1 MNKDWTSRERVRSV
15 LSHQEP
21 DRVPIGLDISSTPY
35 QKLRSYLGFP
45 PLLETGNCNW
55 GSVRP
60 DADIAN
66 LLGLDLTY
74 VCLQPLQALPSE
86 PDKIYIDEWQVAH
99 RTIRNAADALEM
111 EVVASPLESVQVE
124 DLNGFQ
130 WPDPQSPAWV
140 RGLEEQAACLFHG
153 TGLALV
159 GRFGGSILQVA
170 RNLRGEAQWSR
181 DLVENSEFVC
191 SLLNRISGLQIALDE
206 AGLQA
211 CGRYLSILE
220 IHEADWNTPG
230 QWIFPPNVWRETIR
244 PVFER
249 RWRAARR
256 AIDRYAPG
264 VRLMLYAP
272 IPRPEVF
279 PDLVEG
285 HIDLFGPLQPGV
297 SGLDL
302 RALKREY
309 GDRLSFWGAVDES
322 LLETGSEAGVREQVK
337 KVLEQMSASGGYILA
352 PSQRVEAGAQP
363 QNIIAM
369 CETVK
374 VYGRYSAT
382 ARKI

>member
-1 MNKDWTSRERVRSV
+1 MNKDWTSRERVQSV
-15 LSHQEP
+15 LSHQES
-21 DRVPIGLDISSTPY
+21 DRVPIGLEISHTAY
-35 QKLRSYLGFP
+35 QKLRTYLGFP
-45 PLLETGNCNW
+45 PLPQTGLCSG
-55 GSVRP
+55 GSVRL
-60 DADIAN
+60 DADIAR
-66 LLGLDLTY
+66 LLGIDLAY
-74 VCLQPLQALPSE
+74 VCLQPLQAAPPE
-86 PDKIYIDEWQVAH
+86 PDKAYWDEWQVG
-99 RTIRNAADALEM
+99 RRILRNAADTFQM
-111 EVVASPLESVQVE
+111 EVVVSPLESAQVE
-124 DLNGFQ
+124 DLADFQ
-130 WPDPQSPAWV
+130 WPDPQNPASV
-140 RGLEEQAACLFHG
+140 RGVEEQAACLFRD
-153 TGLALV
+153 TPLALV

-170 RNLRGEAQWSR
+170 RDLRGEAQWSR

-191 SLLNRISGLQIALDE
+191 ALLNRIASLQIALDE
-206 AGLQA
+206 VGLRA

-220 IHEADWNTPG
+220 IHEADWNAPG

-264 VRLMLYAP
+264 AKLMLYAP

-279 PDLVEG
+279 SDLVEG
-285 HIDLFGPLQPGV
+285 QIDLFGPLQPDV

-309 GDRLSFWGAVDES
+309 SGLLSFWGAVDET

-337 KVLEQMSASGGYILA
+337 KILEQMSASGGYILA
-352 PSQRVEAGAQP
+352 PSQRVQAGARP
-363 QNIIAM
+363 QNIVAM

-374 VYGRYSAT
+374 VYGRYPAT